1 MVTIKTTE
9 DILDLCDN
17 YLKLNQNKIKNSL
30 KNGYLLIIDPI
41 KFTNLKWALVEEQ
54 KKALKDYRN
63 PYPKDLF
70 VWNNK
75 EKLDFDR
82 GRFNKFTHKLVENIR
97 EDLRKILFGEEKE

>member
-1 MVTIKTTE
+1 MVTIKTSE
-9 DILDLCDN
+9 QIYHSVNDGVEE
-17 YLKLNQNKIKNSL
+17 QRS
-30 KNGYLLIIDPI
+30 
-41 KFTNLKWALVEEQ
+41 WALVEEQ

-97 EDLRKILFGEEKE
+97 EDLRKILFGDE